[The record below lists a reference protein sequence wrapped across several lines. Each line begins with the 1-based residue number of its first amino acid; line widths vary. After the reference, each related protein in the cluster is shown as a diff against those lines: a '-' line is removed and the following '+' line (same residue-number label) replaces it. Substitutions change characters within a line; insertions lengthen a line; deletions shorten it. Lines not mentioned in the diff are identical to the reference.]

1 MDKTAI
7 KNFAVWARVKLMED
21 IRTRLGLLGIT
32 EDGISDPLP
41 ASTNEVEYFDIGAD
55 HPVSIKGKAIHQREL
70 LTEKIRKAG
79 KESNYQSAYRNF
91 IESSAYDWFNRLIAI
106 RYMEVNEYAPL
117 DVRLLSS
124 AEPGKQDPDLVST
137 PFDGSLEYSES
148 ETQQILAWKEQHDNN
163 KLFRFLLFKMCN
175 QLHEVLPGIFEARD
189 DASEL
194 LMRQSFIDK
203 DGIIHHLVNDIP
215 EEDWK
220 DQVQIIGW
228 IYQYYN
234 SELKAEVFA
243 KKEKVTK
250 DELPAVTQLFT
261 PDWIVRYMVENSL
274 GRLWIE
280 HLRGLNPEVDE
291 KETAEKFGWK
301 YYLPEAKQ
309 EPDVEQQL
317 AKIREEYAT
326 LKPEDLSCLDPCMG
340 SGHILVYMFDVL
352 EQIYTSV
359 GYSEREA
366 AKAILKNNI
375 YGLDIDDRA
384 YQLAYFAV
392 MMKARQYNRRILNGE
407 YKPNVYSIQESNG
420 INRDQLMY
428 FGAGLNASEKNN
440 AITQM
445 NGLLDTFRD
454 AKEYGS
460 ILNVER
466 YDWDLLERFVSNIE
480 VIGQMS
486 MYTVGLY
493 DTAEELKQMIAQGK
507 VLAQKYHVTV
517 TNPPYMGLSSM
528 DDKTLTYVKGHYF
541 DSKSDLYAVFIERCK
556 QFTKL
561 GLYQAMITQ
570 HSWMFLSSFAKLR
583 KIIQHTDVVNM
594 AHLGPR
600 AFEEISGEVVQTT
613 SFVFRNVR
621 IPQYKGTYC
630 RLTEPNSQDGK
641 EELFLKCKERYIA
654 KQTDFERIPD
664 SPYAYWV
671 SKHFIDL
678 FNEKFRFSKM
688 AAAKAGLST
697 TDNIKFLR
705 LWFEIPF
712 KEIGFNYKSIEETED
727 GQYRYIP
734 EPKGGTFRKWYGN
747 LDYVVEWY
755 KNGQAI
761 RKAAEGASGGRIVG
775 SEYYFQEGLTWSDI
789 TSGGNLSVRY
799 LPKGMI
805 FNSSAPSCFVK
816 DNKYLFY
823 LMGFMNSPIA
833 KEYLKFLAPSY
844 HFNAGPIEKLPV
856 IISDSDFEEID
867 KLVRESVS
875 ISKLDWDSF
884 ETSWDFE
891 VHPIVKKGLNRN
903 NWNYDSTTIEKS
915 YCLWSDECDS
925 RFERINANEEKLNSI
940 FINIYGLQDELTP
953 EVDDKDVTVHR
964 ADLQR
969 DIRSL
974 LSYAVGCMFG
984 RYSLDKEGLI
994 YAGGDWKSVQ
1004 DVYKTFLPDQD
1015 NVIPI
1020 TDQKYLDD
1028 DVVERICEFL
1038 TVVYGAETLEEN
1050 LDFIAKA
1057 LGNKGLT
1064 SREVIR
1070 NYMLNDFFKDHCKTY
1085 SVTGSGK
1092 RPIYWLFDSGKEN
1105 AFKALVYMHRWD
1117 EDTTGRVLLYAQQIQ
1132 QKYETEIRAIDM
1144 MLDHISDARQKSTE
1158 EKRQEHLKKQLEELV
1173 DYEERL
1179 EHMANERIAID
1190 LDDGVKVNYEKVQMD
1205 RNGKKYQILAPI
1217 KYEGEL
1223 QYDVRRN
1230 PCRGIQ
1236 KSGIQGAASEGQ
1248 HQIYEIRRRFC
1259 EWRRRQDNFWCR

>member
-41 ASTNEVEYFDIGAD
+41 ASTNEVKYFDIGAD
-55 HPVSIKGKAIHQREL
+55 HPVSIKGKAIHQREQL
-70 LTEKIRKAG
+70 SEEIRKAG

-117 DVRLLSS
+117 NVRLLSS
-124 AEPGKQDPDLVST
+124 VEPGKQDPDLVST

-203 DGIIHHLVNDIP
+203 DGIIHHLVNDIS
-215 EEDWK
+215 EDDWK

-280 HLRGLNPEVDE
+280 HLRGLNSDVDE

-309 EPDVEQQL
+309 EPEVEQQL
-317 AKIREEYAT
+317 AKIREEYAV

-366 AKAILKNNI
+366 AKAILENNI

-392 MMKARQYNRRILNGE
+392 MMKARQYNRRILTSGI
-407 YKPNVYSIQESNG
+407 KAHVYSIQESNG
-420 INRDQLMY
+420 ITKNQLQEM
-428 FGAGLNASEKNN
+428 GKNLSPDEKSK
-440 AITQM
+440 ALSQAEK
-445 NGLLDTFRD
+445 LVELFHD

-460 ILNVER
+460 ILNIPEM
-466 YDWDLLERFVSNIE
+466 DWDLLRRFATPEEKMGQTSLNWNQEASERLTQLIDQGE
-480 VIGQMS
+480 AM
-486 MYTVGLY
+486 
-493 DTAEELKQMIAQGK
+493 AE
-507 VLAQKYHVTV
+507 KYWVV
-517 TNPPYMGLSSM
+517 CTNPPYMGAGSM
-528 DDKTLTYVKGHYF
+528 NIKLNEFVKDNYS
-541 DSKSDLYAVFIERCK
+541 DSKGDLSTVSMERI
-556 QFTKL
+556 TRYTRDS
-561 GLYQAMITQ
+561 GLWTMINIPV
-570 HSWMFLSSFAKLR
+570 WMFLSSYEKMRSKLFTSQTL
-583 KIIQHTDVVNM
+583 INM
-594 AHLGPR
+594 VHPGRGIFGSDFGTTTFVFINSRILKYVGSYR
-600 AFEEISGEVVQTT
+600 RLFSQQGEVEGVEARRLEYL
-613 SFVFRNVR
+613 SA
-621 IPQYKGTYC
+621 KG
-630 RLTEPNSQDGK
+630 S
-641 EELFLKCKERYIA
+641 YIA
-654 KQTDFERIPD
+654 DQASFSKIPG
-664 SPYAYWV
+664 SPVAYWASNNLLHDFDIGIKLESIAV
-671 SKHFIDL
+671 PRQGIKTAD
-678 FNEKFRFSKM
+678 K
-688 AAAKAGLST
+688 
-697 TDNIKFLR
+697 DKFLR
-705 LWFEIPF
+705 AWYEVEYQ
-712 KEIGFNYKSIEETED
+712 KMSIND
-727 GQYRYIP
+727 DISINKWYP
-734 EPKGGTFRKWYGN
+734 CNKGGSFRKWYGN
-747 LDYVVEWY
+747 NEYVVNWENNGY
-755 KNGQAI
+755 EIRNFRDKNGKLKSRPQNLQYMLREGITYTNISISSFGARYSPSGFIYDAAGSGIFCKDPKMLRYVLAFLTSVIAAAI
-761 RKAAEGASGGRIVG
+761 TK
-775 SEYYFQEGLTWSDI
+775 I
-789 TSGGNLSVRY
+789 TSPTMSFEVGQIGM
-799 LPKGMI
+799 LPFI
-805 FNSSAPSCFVK
+805 YHPSTLIDDLTASAI
-816 DNKYLFY
+816 N
-823 LMGFMNSPIA
+823 
-833 KEYLKFLAPSY
+833 
-844 HFNAGPIEKLPV
+844 
-856 IISDSDFEEID
+856 
-867 KLVRESVS
+867 
-875 ISKLDWDSF
+875 ISKEDWDSF
-884 ETSWDFE
+884 ETSWNFKRNPLLHKVNNVSDSFE
-891 VHPIVKKGLNRN
+891 LWKKES
-903 NWNYDSTTIEKS
+903 ST
-915 YCLWSDECDS
+915 
-925 RFERINANEEKLNSI
+925 RFEKLKAIEEKLNKI
-940 FINIYGLQDELTP
+940 FIDIYGLQDDLSP
-953 EVDDKDVTVHR
+953 EEDDKNVTVR
-964 ADLQR
+964 KADLGR

-974 LSYAVGCMFG
+974 ISYSIGCMFG

-994 YAGGDWKSVQ
+994 YAGGDWKAVQ
-1004 DVYKTFLPDQD
+1004 SAYRTFLPDQD

-1028 DVVERICEFL
+1028 DAVERICEFL
-1038 TVVYGAETLEEN
+1038 TVVYGADTLEEN

-1057 LGNKGLT
+1057 LGTKGLT

-1117 EDTTGRVLLYAQQIQ
+1117 ADTTGRVLLYAQQIQ

-1144 MLDHISDARQKSTE
+1144 MLDHITDARQKSTE

-1190 LDDGVKVNYEKVQMD
+1190 LDDGVKVNYEKVQTD
-1205 RNGKKYQILAPI
+1205 RNGKKYRILAPI
-1217 KYEGEL
+1217 K
-1223 QYDVRRN
+1223 
-1230 PCRGIQ
+1230 
-1236 KSGIQGAASEGQ
+1236 
-1248 HQIYEIRRRFC
+1248 
-1259 EWRRRQDNFWCR
+1259 

>member
-41 ASTNEVEYFDIGAD
+41 ASTSEVKYFDIGAD
-55 HPVSIKGKAIHQREL
+55 HPVSIKGKAIRQREQL
-70 LTEKIRKAG
+70 AEKIRKAG
-79 KESNYQSAYRNF
+79 QESNYQSAYRHF

-106 RYMEVNEYAPL
+106 HYMEVNEYAPL

-124 AEPGKQDPDLVST
+124 VEPGKQDPDLVST

-250 DELPAVTQLFT
+250 DEIPAVTQLFT

-280 HLRGLNPEVDE
+280 HLRGLNPDVDE

-309 EPDVEQQL
+309 EPEVEQQL
-317 AKIREEYAT
+317 AQIREEYAA

-366 AKAILKNNI
+366 AKAILENNI

-392 MMKARQYNRRILNGE
+392 MMKARQYNRRVLTSRI
-407 YKPNVYSIQESNG
+407 KAHVYSIQESNG
-420 INRDQLMY
+420 ITKNQFQEMGENL
-428 FGAGLNASEKNN
+428 SPEEKSK
-440 AITQM
+440 ALSQAEK
-445 NGLLDTFRD
+445 LVELFHD

-460 ILNVER
+460 ILNIPEM
-466 YDWDLLERFVSNIE
+466 DWDLLRRFATPKETMGQTSLNLNQEASEKLMQLIDQGE
-480 VIGQMS
+480 VM
-486 MYTVGLY
+486 
-493 DTAEELKQMIAQGK
+493 EK
-507 VLAQKYHVTV
+507 KYWVV
-517 TNPPYMGLSSM
+517 CTNPPYAGTSNL
-528 DDKTLTYVKGHYF
+528 DDTIKKYIKKNYAI
-541 DSKSDLYAVFIERCK
+541 SKADLYAVFIECC
-556 QFTKL
+556 QHMINPAGNL
-561 GLYQAMITQ
+561 AMITQ
-570 HSWMFLSSFAKLR
+570 QSWMFLSSYEELR
-583 KIIQHTDVVNM
+583 KEILRSNIVSM
-594 AHLGPR
+594 AHLGAR
-600 AFEEISGEVVQTT
+600 AFDEIGGEVVQTT
-613 SFVFRNVR
+613 SFVLKKTFFRN
-621 IPQYKGTYC
+621 YKGTYC
-630 RLTEPNSQDGK
+630 RLVIPTSENKKKDLFTSGKSRYVIDQDNFS
-641 EELFLKCKERYIA
+641 LLPS
-654 KQTDFERIPD
+654 TTL
-664 SPYAYWV
+664 AYWG
-671 SKHFIDL
+671 SSNLLND
-678 FNEKFRFSKM
+678 FRIGEPLKKY
-688 AAAKAGLST
+688 AIPKQGLAT
-697 TDNIKFLR
+697 TDNKRFVR
-705 LWFEIPF
+705 NWNEVNFF
-712 KEIGFNYKSIEETED
+712 KIGFGMKNTKEALDSRYKWF
-727 GQYRYIP
+727 P
-734 EPKGGTFRKWYGN
+734 MNKGGEFHKWYGN
-747 LDYVVEWY
+747 RNYVINYQNDGFEIKKSVLKKY
-755 KNGQAI
+755 PYLKTPDFVVKNAD
-761 RKAAEGASGGRIVG
+761 
-775 SEYYFQEGLTWSDI
+775 YYFMECISWSKISMSNVCFRYFENGFVFSDAGMAMIIKSNLLKPVFGL
-789 TSGGNLSVRY
+789 
-799 LPKGMI
+799 
-805 FNSSAPSCFVK
+805 
-816 DNKYLFY
+816 
-823 LMGFMNSPIA
+823 MNSKVAHAILETIA
-833 KEYLKFLAPSY
+833 PTTNFESG
-844 HFNAGPIEKLPV
+844 HMEQIPV
-856 IISDSDFEEID
+856 LNNIFQMPDISRRVEEAIDF
-867 KLVRESVS
+867 
-875 ISKLDWDSF
+875 SKQDWDSF
-884 ETSWDFE
+884 ELSWDFTI
-891 VHPIVKKGLNRN
+891 HPLIKYKTGAGYADVPMDKWSYHLSDAYRSWEMDAQARFDQLKKNEEELNR
-903 NWNYDSTTIEKS
+903 
-915 YCLWSDECDS
+915 
-925 RFERINANEEKLNSI
+925 I
-940 FINIYGLQDELTP
+940 FIDIYGLQDELTP
-953 EVDDKDVTVHR
+953 EEDDKDVTVR
-964 ADLQR
+964 QADLGR

-974 LSYAVGCMFG
+974 ISYAIGCMFG

-1070 NYMLNDFFKDHCKTY
+1070 NYMLNSFFKDHCKTY

-1117 EDTTGRVLLYAQQIQ
+1117 ADTTGRVLLYAQQIQ

-1158 EKRQEHLKKQLEELV
+1158 ERRQEHLKKQLEELV

-1190 LDDGVKVNYEKVQMD
+1190 LDDGVNVNYEKVQTD

-1217 KYEGEL
+1217 K
-1223 QYDVRRN
+1223 
-1230 PCRGIQ
+1230 
-1236 KSGIQGAASEGQ
+1236 
-1248 HQIYEIRRRFC
+1248 
-1259 EWRRRQDNFWCR
+1259 

>member
-41 ASTNEVEYFDIGAD
+41 ASTNEVKYFDIGAD

-91 IESSAYDWFNRLIAI
+91 IESSSYDWFNRLIAI

-203 DGIIHHLVNDIP
+203 DGIIHHLVNDIS

-326 LKPEDLSCLDPCMG
+326 LKPEGLSCLDPCMG

-366 AKAILKNNI
+366 AKAILGNNI

-407 YKPNVYSIQESNG
+407 NTCHVYAIQESNS
-420 INRDQLMY
+420 INRAHLKY
-428 FGAGLNASEKNN
+428 FGAGMDDIEKN
-440 AITQM
+440 AAKMQLE
-445 NGLLDTFRD
+445 GLLDTLTD

-460 ILNVER
+460 ILNVES
-466 YDWDLLERFVSNIE
+466 YNWDLLRRFVAAE
-480 VIGQMS
+480 DTDGQIS
-486 MYTVGLY
+486 MDSVGVE
-493 DTAEELKQMIAQGK
+493 DTAEQLNRLIDIGETMAR
-507 VLAQKYHVTV
+507 KYWVTC
-517 TNPPYMGLSSM
+517 TNPPYAGTSNLSAIVNNF
-528 DDKTLTYVKGHYF
+528 VKKNYP
-541 DSKSDLYAVFIERCK
+541 DSKADLFAVFIERCR
-556 QFTKL
+556 QMTVNNGF
-561 GLYQAMITQ
+561 QAMITQ
-570 HSWMFLSSFAKLR
+570 HAWMFLSSFEKLR
-583 KIIQHTDVVNM
+583 EKMMLTETVNM
-594 AHLGPR
+594 AHLGAR
-600 AFEEISGEVVQTT
+600 AFEEIGGEVVQTT
-613 SFVFRNVR
+613 AFVRCANHVEG
-621 IPQYKGTYC
+621 YKGTYC
-630 RLTEPNSQDGK
+630 RLIEPTSQQGK
-641 EELFLKCKERYIA
+641 ENLFLTASNRFITVQDKFSK
-654 KQTDFERIPD
+654 IPGK
-664 SPYAYWV
+664 PITYWV
-671 SKHFIDL
+671 SNQFCKAFD
-678 FNEKFRFSKM
+678 
-688 AAAKAGLST
+688 AKTVESYSFKVCKGGFT
-697 TDNIKFLR
+697 GNNDKYLR
-705 LWFEIPF
+705 LWYEISDIYLNGVWH
-712 KEIGFNYKSIEETED
+712 KYS
-727 GQYRYIP
+727 
-734 EPKGGTFRKWYGN
+734 KGGGFRKWYGN
-747 LDYVVEWY
+747 SQHVIYW
-755 KNGQAI
+755 KNNGEELKNNP
-761 RKAAEGASGGRIVG
+761 KAGMGASQYYGKPHFVWSGISTGLPSFRYDEDDVYFDDVSPAIIFSESKNWYLLGLLNSVVVSKILALIAPTIHFQAGDIKSIPVKMGG
-775 SEYYFQEGLTWSDI
+775 SNFEEYL
-789 TSGGNLSVRY
+789 
-799 LPKGMI
+799 
-805 FNSSAPSCFVK
+805 VK
-816 DNKYLFY
+816 D
-823 LMGFMNSPIA
+823 
-833 KEYLKFLAPSY
+833 
-844 HFNAGPIEKLPV
+844 
-856 IISDSDFEEID
+856 
-867 KLVRESVS
+867 SVN
-875 ISKLDWDSF
+875 IGKTDWDSF
-884 ETSWDFE
+884 ETSWDFKK
-891 VHPIVKKGLNRN
+891 HPLLRN
-903 NWNYDSTTIEKS
+903 VSTISEAFTQWQS
-915 YCLWSDECDS
+915 ECND
-925 RFERINANEEKLNSI
+925 RFNQLKANEEELNRI
-940 FINIYGLQDELTP
+940 FIDIYGLQDELTP
-953 EVDDKDVTVHR
+953 EVEDKDVTVR
-964 ADLQR
+964 KADLQR

-974 LSYAVGCMFG
+974 ISYVIGCIFG

-1004 DVYKTFLPDQD
+1004 SVYKTFLPDQD

-1028 DVVERICEFL
+1028 DIVERICEFL
-1038 TVVYGAETLEEN
+1038 TVAYGAETLEEN

-1117 EDTTGRVLLYAQQIQ
+1117 ADTTGRVLLYAQQIQ

-1144 MLDHISDARQKSTE
+1144 MLDHITDARQKSTE

-1190 LDDGVKVNYEKVQMD
+1190 LDDGVKVNYEKVQTD
-1205 RNGKKYQILAPI
+1205 RNGKKYRILAPI
-1217 KYEGEL
+1217 K
-1223 QYDVRRN
+1223 
-1230 PCRGIQ
+1230 
-1236 KSGIQGAASEGQ
+1236 
-1248 HQIYEIRRRFC
+1248 
-1259 EWRRRQDNFWCR
+1259 